1 MESSIED
8 VPLSIDDFHQSNC
21 QQIAANADKDG
32 YHGLY
37 KAFLDAAEQV
47 YKEGFQR
54 KGKCLS
60 LISNACS
67 MMLSPG
73 KFNEPFKPLMVFNDR
88 RTALPEDFQK
98 ADIEFFALILN
109 EVNDDWLKGR
119 LADLLWLLSRPR
131 EVKYAL
137 LAIDSYMKLPLRSD
151 AMVREGRESWE
162 RAIYLCKNLQN
173 TARERLV
180 EIEGILFAQLNSIG
194 ATDGFLALWITDLL
208 GLTRYQSPIDIAR
221 KLEALAKD
229 FDLDTDYDKAEEYFS
244 RAATWFER
252 DNNKSKSAEM
262 TVLAAEMIAKQGF
275 ARISS
280 RSNPSHMVGMHFFEK
295 SIQVYRTIPKAERP
309 LYDVDKRVAYLYE
322 QLANSGEMA
331 IDEMSVITSESIDI
345 TEMVEEA
352 RDSVRDKSELES
364 LSAFWKI
371 HPGIRAGYIREV
383 TEKQMRDN
391 PLMSI
396 FSSSHISGDGRVVAK
411 TPGLS
416 LSEISSER
424 DEAAIFS
431 AMIKNYS
438 IEIGF
443 IVQGRV
449 MPALQVIQLQHRFS
463 EADFIEICNRAPI
476 VPLGN
481 EILLGKALFAGFESD
496 FVSALHILVPQIEN
510 LVRVHLKRKGAKT
523 TTLDA
528 EGIQTENGLSTL
540 VDLPEMVEV
549 FGGNLTFEV
558 KALFCSSQG
567 PNIRNQLAHGLLTY
581 EACHSYS
588 SVYAWWLWVR
598 IILSSFF
605 YASEKA

>member
-8 VPLSIDDFHQSNC
+8 VPLSIDDFYQSNC
-21 QQIAANADKDG
+21 QQIAEHADKDG
-32 YHGLY
+32 YYGLY
-37 KAFLDAAEQV
+37 KAFLDAAEQA

-98 ADIEFFALILN
+98 ADIEFFALILD

-162 RAIYLCKNLQN
+162 RAIYLCKNLRN
-173 TARERLV
+173 IARERFV
-180 EIEGILFAQLNSIG
+180 EIEEILFAHLDSTG
-194 ATDGFLALWITDLL
+194 VTDGFLAFWIADLL
-208 GLTRYQSPIDIAR
+208 GLTRYQSPADIAQ
-221 KLEALAKD
+221 KLETLAKD
-229 FDLDTDYDKAEEYFS
+229 FDLHTDYDKAEKYFS

-252 DNNKSKSAEM
+252 DNNKSKSADM
-262 TVLAAEMIAKQGF
+262 TMLVAEMIAKQGF

-295 SIQVYRTIPKAERP
+295 AIQVYRTIPKAERP
-309 LYDVDKRVAYLYE
+309 LHDVDKRVAHLYE

-352 RDSVRDKSELES
+352 RDSVRDKSELEA

-371 HPGIRAGYIREV
+371 HPGIRADYIREV

-411 TPGLS
+411 TPGLT

-463 EADFIEICNRAPI
+463 EADFIEICNRAPV

-496 FVSALHILVPQIEN
+496 FVSALHILVPQVEN

-549 FGGNLTFEV
+549 FGENLTFEV

-605 YASEKA
+605 HASEKA